1 MLAFTSQ
8 LPIGKAVKNLNSK
21 IPRQENDDSIENFTS
36 EKSATMSTISTGL
49 NSISTVVFKSVLKL
63 KKTDAKTEIRRQRI
77 FMVILG
83 YTIIGLAYSLS
94 FFPSTVMGKTR
105 KIKFR

>member
-1 MLAFTSQ
+1 MLICRIPDQ
-8 LPIGKAVKNLNSK
+8 GKYDLK
-21 IPRQENDDSIENFTS
+21 ENFTTI
-36 EKSATMSTISTGL
+36 KSATMSTISTGL